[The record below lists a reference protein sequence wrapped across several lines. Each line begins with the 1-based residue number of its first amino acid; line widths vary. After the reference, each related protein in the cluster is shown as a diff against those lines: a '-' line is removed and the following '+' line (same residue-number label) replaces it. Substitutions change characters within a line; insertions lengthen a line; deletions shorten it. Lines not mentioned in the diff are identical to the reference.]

1 MWDSDAAKWAKQLA
15 GNRVN
20 HLDDKIAFNV
30 GILRG
35 KFFFFLSFSQ
45 MLCNSFISTKC
56 KLDQI
61 LEAVFPRL
69 QVDSMR
75 TAAAEFPSFLGLVTV
90 YTDMFSWLWLM
101 GDFFFKDLCQIQD
114 LDVFISQ
121 SEQKLHQYL
130 PATWGKNCC
139 KRYLLLY
146 SFATEDKW
154 SHDVLMTWEFLQ
166 MMNVVVRMGVTEIGA
181 DAQEETVK
189 VGIDSRHVNQVQ
201 SHLYFHIGNLIVT
214 HTVLNYALCTF
225 VFCLVQPLELMKAV
239 VGLEQW
245 TIYSYPSCRCSIA
258 NLDWPIR
265 RW

>member
-1 MWDSDAAKWAKQLA
+1 MLEFSGAS
-15 GNRVN
+15 
-20 HLDDKIAFNV
+20 
-30 GILRG
+30 
-35 KFFFFLSFSQ
+35 FFSFFLSFSQ

-101 GDFFFKDLCQIQD
+101 GVFFFLRTSVKFKTWTSSFHSRSKSCTNI
-114 LDVFISQ
+114 
-121 SEQKLHQYL
+121 YL
-130 PATWGKNCC
+130 QRREKIVAE
-139 KRYLLLY
+139 RYLLLY

-166 MMNVVVRMGVTEIGA
+166 MTNVAVRMGLTEIGA

-189 VGIDSRHVNQVQ
+189 VVLDSRHVTKSNR
-201 SHLYFHIGNLIVT
+201 
-214 HTVLNYALCTF
+214 
-225 VFCLVQPLELMKAV
+225 
-239 VGLEQW
+239 
-245 TIYSYPSCRCSIA
+245 IYTST
-258 NLDWPIR
+258 
-265 RW
+265 